1 MTEAERET
9 YLLAARMPGHKRK
22 VEQALRIIRRALFMS
37 GNWMISYSSGKDS
50 TVLLDLLARAG
61 WRGVGFH
68 AVCSE
73 YEDPPE
79 NQRQTAKANEMYDV
93 DIHNIHCYG
102 EYDAWREAGHFFCE
116 PVTAEEKCVARKA
129 NSDFKK
135 AAASFMEEHSVSNIF
150 MGLTKDES
158 RARQITLN
166 KRGPLYQTKSR
177 DGWTCCP
184 LANWSGSDIWAYI
197 VSHDLPYLSVYD
209 CPHFNR
215 ERIRNELTVMYCP
228 AIVAHGE
235 LLQYRL
241 AYPELFAR
249 LCREFPEVRKY
260 AY

>member
-1 MTEAERET
+1 MTDAERET
-9 YLLAARMPGHKRK
+9 YLLAARMPGYKRK
-22 VEQALRIIRRALFMS
+22 VEQALQIICRALSMP
-37 GNWMISYSSGKDS
+37 GEWMISYSSGKDS
-50 TVLLDLLARAG
+50 TVLLDLLIRAG
-61 WRGVGFH
+61 WCGIGFH

-73 YEDPPE
+73 FEDPPE
-79 NQRQTAKANEMYDV
+79 NQLQTQKVREMYDV
-93 DIHNIHCYG
+93 SIHDVHCYG
-102 EYDAWREAGHFFCE
+102 EYDAWREAGRFFCE
-116 PVTAEEKCVARKA
+116 PATGAERNAARRANTEFKNASKA
-129 NSDFKK
+129 
-135 AAASFMEEHSVSNIF
+135 FMWEHTISNIF

-177 DGWTCCP
+177 GGWTCCP
-184 LANWSGSDIWAYI
+184 LANWSSRDIWAYI
-197 VSHDLPYLSVYD
+197 VSRSLPYLSVYD
-209 CPHFNR
+209 CPHFSR

-241 AYPELFAR
+241 TYPNLFAR